1 MTIFCFAYA
10 FYCLSDVKCFA
21 LLSRDY
27 LAFYCVYR
35 DYILFCICFLL
46 FERRK
51 MLSLC
56 CHVIIWHFSV
66 FIVTIFGFACAFYC
80 LSDVKRFALLSRD

>member
-1 MTIFCFAYA
+1 MIIWHFIVFIVTIFCFAYA

-35 DYILFCICFLL
+35 DFILFCICF
-46 FERRK
+46 
-51 MLSLC
+51 
-56 CHVIIWHFSV
+56 
-66 FIVTIFGFACAFYC
+66 YY
-80 LSDVKRFALLSRD
+80 LSDVKCFALLSRDYLAFYLS

>member
-10 FYCLSDVKCFA
+10 FCYLSVVKYFA

-35 DYILFCICFLL
+35 DYILFCICLFP

-51 MLSLC
+51 M
-56 CHVIIWHFSV
+56 FRSV
-66 FIVTIFGFACAFYC
+66 VT
-80 LSDVKRFALLSRD
+80 

>member
-1 MTIFCFAYA
+1 MIILHFIVFIVTIFCFAYA
-10 FYCLSDVKCFA
+10 FYCLSVVKYFA

-35 DYILFCICFLL
+35 DYILFCISFLL

-51 MLSLC
+51 M
-56 CHVIIWHFSV
+56 FRSV
-66 FIVTIFGFACAFYC
+66 VT
-80 LSDVKRFALLSRD
+80 